1 MKITKKVEE
10 ILSHYASEN
19 PGVKAN
25 LYKMLMTGKLAGTGK
40 MVILP
45 VDQGFEHGPE
55 RSFGMNPKAFDPH
68 YHFKLA
74 IDAELNAFAAPL
86 GLLSCGA
93 SEFAGQIPL
102 ILKMNSNNLLM
113 SEDMNTNQAITAS
126 VDDAVRLG
134 CSAIGFTIY
143 PGSDFS
149 FEMYEEIS
157 AMIEEAKGKGL
168 PTVIWSYARGGNLP
182 KEHET
187 SVDVISYGA
196 HIACLLGAH
205 IVKVKPP
212 KATVFDKKT
221 GDLYTKNGITYN
233 TLSKRIELVRKACFD
248 GKRIVIFSG
257 GEAKDDKSVIEEIK
271 HINQGGGFGSIIG
284 RNAFQRSREDALNLL
299 SAVISVYSDK

>member
-1 MKITKKVEE
+1 MKITENVKQ
-10 ILSHYASEN
+10 ILSYYASEN
-19 PGVKAN
+19 PAVKAN
-25 LYKMLMTGKLAGTGK
+25 LYKMLMQGALAGTGK

-55 RSFGMNPKAFDPH
+55 RSFGANPDAFDPH

-113 SEDMNTNQAITAS
+113 SDEMNTNQAITAS

-143 PGSDFS
+143 PSSDFS

-157 AMIEEAKGKGL
+157 AMIEEAKNKGL
-168 PTVIWSYARGGNLP
+168 PTVIWSYPRGGNLP

-187 SVDVISYGA
+187 SIDVISYGA

-212 KATVFDKKT
+212 KASIFDKKT
-221 GDLYTKNGITYN
+221 KESYEKNGTKVD
-233 TLSKRIELVRKACFD
+233 TLSQRIEVVKKACFN

-257 GEAKDDKSVIEEIK
+257 GEAKDDASVLNEVREIAK
-271 HINQGGGFGSIIG
+271 GGGFGSIMG
-284 RNAFQRSREDALNLL
+284 RNAFQRKREDAIKLL
-299 SAVISVYSDK
+299 SDVIKAYK

>member
-1 MKITKKVEE
+1 MKITENVKN
-10 ILSHYASEN
+10 ILSHYSSEN
-19 PGVKAN
+19 PSVKAN
-25 LYKMLMTGKLAGTGK
+25 LYRMLMQGKLAGTGK

-55 RSFGMNPKAFDPH
+55 RSFGINPSAFDPH

-93 SEFAGQIPL
+93 SDFAGQIPL

-113 SEDMNTNQAITAS
+113 SEEMNTNQAITAS

-134 CSAIGFTIY
+134 CVAIGFTIY
-143 PGSDFS
+143 PSSDFS

-157 AMIEEAKGKGL
+157 AMIEEAKNKGL
-168 PTVIWSYARGGNLP
+168 PTVIWSYPRGGNLP

-212 KATVFDKKT
+212 KASVFDKKT
-221 GDLYTKNGITYN
+221 KESYEKNGTKFE
-233 TLSKRIELVRKACFD
+233 TLSQRVEIVKKACFD

-257 GEAKDDKSVIEEIK
+257 GEAKDDAGVLSEVREIAK
-271 HINQGGGFGSIIG
+271 GGGFGSIMG
-284 RNAFQRSREDALNLL
+284 RNAFQRKREDALKLL
-299 SAVISVYSDK
+299 SEVINVFKG